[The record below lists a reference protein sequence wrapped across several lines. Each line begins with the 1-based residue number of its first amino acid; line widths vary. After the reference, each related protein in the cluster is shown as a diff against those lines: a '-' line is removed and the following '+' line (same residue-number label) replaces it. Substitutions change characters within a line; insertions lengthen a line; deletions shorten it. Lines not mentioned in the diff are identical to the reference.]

1 MLVFNNYATI
11 LINQS
16 MHPMSQTHC
25 PLKSTASFAAL
36 LSIALTLHAQDADF
50 MHSTVKQA
58 TTLDTLPVI
67 QDWQHPANGVW
78 SASIG
83 DMTNELRY
91 TDLAAEPPR
100 IERLNTLGDP
110 DFPFEADAIRYS
122 INPDGRVMV
131 RIPCGP
137 DEKLYGYGLQ
147 LDKVNQTSR
156 VLELNM
162 DHWGQGGGR
171 THAPVPF
178 YVSSK
183 GYGVFFNTARFLKVY
198 NQISNRKD
206 ATQRPHEVDRN
217 PPEDEV
223 ASQPGPWQ
231 ANPMGDSVE
240 AAISGNGL
248 ELMVFAGDS
257 MLEVVQRYNLYSGGG
272 ALPPLW
278 GLGFWHRVHAHH
290 NAQQVEAE
298 VAEYT
303 EHQFP
308 LDVIGLEP
316 GWMTKSYPCTFEW
329 QTKRFP
335 DPQAFTQGL
344 LEQGIRLNLW
354 ENPYLSQHAKLYADM
369 YPLSGS
375 HTVWL
380 GIVPDYTLPAARHLL
395 AAQHKADH
403 FDIGISGYKMD
414 EVDGYDRWLW
424 PDHATFPSGN
434 SAEALRQTYGM
445 LLQKLLYQDLF
456 KANNQRT
463 YSLVRASNGAA
474 SGYPFV
480 IYSDSYDHAQYI
492 TGLSTASLC
501 GILWTPEIRSAGS
514 AREWLN
520 RMQTVCFS
528 PMANLNA
535 WASGVKPWDFPEVTD
550 AVRDV
555 IELRMRLLPYFYS
568 AFAAYNRD
576 GIPPVRAMILEGD
589 FETSDQTIIAGKLD
603 SETNP
608 YATGEIIEKNDQFM
622 FGPSIMVAPF
632 YQEHATERSVQLPAG
647 NWYNFYTGVLAGNNC
662 MITVTAAEL
671 QDRTPLFVKQ
681 GAIIPMFAQAPLNST
696 AAKGQDMIVRHYGNE
711 AGSCELYEDDASTF
725 DYQGGSYRIRT
736 LSVDADGAL
745 DVKIEGNGPALFGEI
760 LNVEQMTK

>member
-1 MLVFNNYATI
+1 MIRNHPHLGTIAATVA
-11 LINQS
+11 
-16 MHPMSQTHC
+16 T
-25 PLKSTASFAAL
+25 L
-36 LSIALTLHAQDADF
+36 LSTTLTPHIQAKATHV
-50 MHSTVKQA
+50 MHSSIKQA
-58 TTLDTLPVI
+58 TTIDTLASI
-67 QDWQHPANGVW
+67 SDWNQPANGVW
-78 SASIG
+78 IAAIG
-83 DMTNELRY
+83 DMSSELRY

-110 DFPFEADAIRYS
+110 EFPFEADAIRYS
-122 INPDGRVMV
+122 INPDGRLMI

-156 VLELNM
+156 VLTLNM
-162 DHWGQGGGR
+162 DHWGLGGGR

-178 YVSSK
+178 YVSSE
-183 GYGVFFNTARFLKVY
+183 GYGVFFNTARFLKLY
-198 NQISNRKD
+198 NQIGNRKD
-206 ATQRPHEVDRN
+206 ATERPPEVDRN
-217 PPEDEV
+217 PPKDEI
-223 ASQPGPWQ
+223 ASQPGKWQ
-231 ANPMGDSVE
+231 ANPKGDSVE
-240 AAISGNGL
+240 AAISGSGMEIIL
-248 ELMVFAGDS
+248 FAGDS

-290 NAQQVEAE
+290 DAAQVEAE

-344 LEQGIRLNLW
+344 LDQGIRLNLW
-354 ENPYLSQHAKLYADM
+354 ENPYISEHAKLYDAM

-375 HTVWL
+375 HMVWL
-380 GIVPDYTLPAARHLL
+380 GIVPDYTLPEARKLL
-395 AAQHKADH
+395 TDQHNADH
-403 FDIGISGYKMD
+403 LSIGISGYKMD

-434 SAEALRQTYGM
+434 SAEALRQTYGL
-445 LLQKLLYQDLF
+445 LLQKTLYQDLF
-456 KANNQRT
+456 KKQNQRT

-480 IYSDSYDHAQYI
+480 IYSDSYDHEQYI
-492 TGLSTASLC
+492 TGLSTASLS
-501 GILWTPEIRSAGS
+501 GILWTPEIRSAQS
-514 AREWLN
+514 PREWLN

-555 IELRMRLLPYFYS
+555 IELRMRLLPYFYAS
-568 AFAAYNRD
+568 FAAYNRD
-576 GIPPVRAMILEGD
+576 GIPPVRAMILEGG
-589 FETSDQTIIAGKLD
+589 FEAGEATVIEGELD

-632 YQEHATERSVQLPAG
+632 YGEYATERSVQLPAG
-647 NWYNFYTGVLAGNNC
+647 NWYDFYTGEWAGNNTQ
-662 MITVTAAEL
+662 ITVTAEQL
-671 QDRTPLFVKQ
+671 KDCTPLFVKE
-681 GAIIPMFAQAPLNST
+681 GAVIPMLSKAVINSRDAQGHDL
-696 AAKGQDMIVRHYGNE
+696 IVRHYGKE
-711 AGSCELYEDDASTF
+711 AGSFELYEDDATTF
-725 DYQGGSYRIRT
+725 DYQSGASRIR
-736 LSVDADGAL
+736 SISIDAKGQSE
-745 DVKIEGNGPALFGEI
+745 VQTTGNGPALFGEI
-760 LNVEQMTK
+760 IQVRQMTQ

>member
-1 MLVFNNYATI
+1 MPQNHT
-11 LINQS
+11 S
-16 MHPMSQTHC
+16 
-25 PLKSTASFAAL
+25 STWIASALAAV
-36 LSIALTLHAQDADF
+36 LSITALTHAQAQEPQF
-50 MHSTVKQA
+50 IQSTMKQA
-58 TTLDTLPVI
+58 TTIDTLRSTS
-67 QDWQHPANGVW
+67 DWKQPANGVW
-78 SASIG
+78 ITTIG
-83 DMTNELRY
+83 DMSNELRY
-91 TDLAAEPPR
+91 TDLAAEAPR
-100 IERLNTLGDP
+100 IDRLNTLGNP
-110 DFPFEADAIRYS
+110 DFPFAADIIKYS
-122 INPDGRVMV
+122 INPDGRLMI
-131 RIPCGP
+131 RIPCAS

-156 VLELNM
+156 VMTLNM
-162 DHWGQGGGR
+162 DHWGLGGGR

-183 GYGVFFNTARFLKVY
+183 GYGVFFNTARFLKLY

-206 ATQRPHEVDRN
+206 ATQRPPEVDRN
-217 PPEDEV
+217 PPKDEI
-223 ASQPGPWQ
+223 ASQPGKWQ

-240 AAISGNGL
+240 AAISGSGL
-248 ELMVFAGDS
+248 EVILFAGDS

-290 NAQQVEAE
+290 DAEQVEAE
-298 VAEYT
+298 VAEYADN
-303 EHQFP
+303 QFP

-344 LEQGIRLNLW
+344 LDQGIRLNLW
-354 ENPYLSQHAKLYADM
+354 ENPYISENAKLYEDM

-375 HTVWL
+375 HMVWL
-380 GIVPDYTLPAARHLL
+380 GIVPDYTLPEARKLL
-395 AAQHKADH
+395 TDQHNADH
-403 FDIGISGYKMD
+403 LSIGISGYKMD

-434 SAEALRQTYGM
+434 SAEALRQTYGL
-445 LLQKLLYQDLF
+445 LLQKTLYQDLF
-456 KANNQRT
+456 KKQNQRT
-463 YSLVRASNGAA
+463 YSLVRASNGSA

-480 IYSDSYDHAQYI
+480 IYSDSYDHEQYI

-501 GILWTPEIRSAGS
+501 GILWTPEIRSANS

-568 AFAAYNRD
+568 SFAAYNRD
-576 GIPPVRAMILEGD
+576 GIPPVRAMILEGG
-589 FETSDQTIIAGKLD
+589 FNGGEQTVIEGELD

-622 FGPSIMVAPF
+622 FGSSIMVAPF
-632 YQEHATERSVQLPAG
+632 YDEYAIERSVQLPAG
-647 NWYNFYTGVLAGNNC
+647 NWYDFYTGELVGNNAQ
-662 MITVTAAEL
+662 ITVTAEQL
-671 QDRTPLFVKQ
+671 KDRTPLFVKE
-681 GAIIPMFAQAPLNST
+681 GAVIPMLSKAVVNSRDAQGHQL
-696 AAKGQDMIVRHYGNE
+696 IVRHYGKA
-711 AGSCELYEDDASTF
+711 AGGFELYEDDATTF
-725 DYQGGSYRIRT
+725 DYQKGESRIRT
-736 LSVDADGAL
+736 LTVDAEGKL
-745 DVKIEGNGPALFGEI
+745 DVQTVGKGPSLFGEI
-760 LNVEQMTK
+760 VTVEPMTK

>member
-1 MLVFNNYATI
+1 
-11 LINQS
+11 
-16 MHPMSQTHC
+16 
-25 PLKSTASFAAL
+25 
-36 LSIALTLHAQDADF
+36 
-50 MHSTVKQA
+50 MHSTLKQA
-58 TTLDTLPVI
+58 TTIDTLASLS
-67 QDWQHPANGVW
+67 DWKHAANGVW

-83 DMTNELRY
+83 DMSNELRY

-110 DFPFEADAIRYS
+110 EFPFEADAIRYS
-122 INPDGRVMV
+122 INPDGRLMI
-131 RIPCGP
+131 RIPCGA

-156 VLELNM
+156 VLQLNM
-162 DHWGQGGGR
+162 DHWGLGGGP
-171 THAPVPF
+171 TNAPVPF
-178 YVSSK
+178 YISSK
-183 GYGVFFNTARFLKVY
+183 GYGVFFSTARFLKVY

-206 ATQRPHEVDRN
+206 AAQRPPEVDRN

-223 ASQPGPWQ
+223 ASQPGKWQ
-231 ANPMGDSVE
+231 AQPKGDSVE
-240 AAISGNGL
+240 AAISGSGMEVIL
-248 ELMVFAGDS
+248 FAGDS
-257 MLEVVQRYNLYSGGG
+257 MLEVVQRYNLYAGGG

-290 NAQQVEAE
+290 SAEQVEAE
-298 VAEYT
+298 VTEYT
-303 EHQFP
+303 ENKFP

-344 LEQGIRLNLW
+344 LDQGIRLNLW
-354 ENPYLSQHAKLYADM
+354 ENPYISKDAKLYEGM

-375 HTVWL
+375 HMVWL
-380 GIVPDYTLPAARHLL
+380 GIVPDYTLPEARKLLTDQHNQDHLS
-395 AAQHKADH
+395 
-403 FDIGISGYKMD
+403 IGISGYKID
-414 EVDGYDRWLW
+414 EVDGFDRWLW

-434 SAEALRQTYGM
+434 SAEALRQTYGL
-445 LLQKLLYQDLF
+445 LLQKTLYQDLF
-456 KANNQRT
+456 KKQNQRT

-480 IYSDSYDHAQYI
+480 LYSDSYDHEEYI

-568 AFAAYNRD
+568 AFASYNRD
-576 GIPPVRAMILEGD
+576 GIPPVRAMILEGG
-589 FETSDQTIIAGKLD
+589 FEAGDEIIIEGELD

-608 YATGEIIEKNDQFM
+608 YAAGQIIEKNDQFM

-632 YQEHATERSVQLPAG
+632 YGKHATQRSVQLPAG
-647 NWYNFYTGVLAGNNC
+647 NWYNFYTGELVGNNTS
-662 MITVTAAEL
+662 ITVTATEL
-671 QDRTPLFVKQ
+671 KDRTPLFVKE
-681 GAIIPMFAQAPLNST
+681 GAVIPMFAKAPLNST
-696 AAKGQDMIVRHYGNE
+696 AAKGQDLIVRLYGKE
-711 AGSCELYEDDASTF
+711 AGQFELYEDDAKTF
-725 DYQGGSYRIRT
+725 DYQNGAYRIRT
-736 LSVDADGAL
+736 LLVDTDGRI
-745 DVKIEGNGPALFGEI
+745 DVQTVGNGPALFGDITEV
-760 LNVEQMTK
+760 LQMTE